1 MLREP
6 TLVTESVAND
16 EEWARLG
23 LFPGEMIYRL
33 DGVHGRGDQRLL
45 ENVRLPAALFPLLQ
59 KPVPSICQ
67 LADTYG
73 LRLGEALETVCAV
86 PATPSIAKALDIT
99 QGRQVLVLDRVVHL
113 RNGLPAEW
121 RRITYSS
128 GLEKLAR
135 LIAKLGT

>member
-23 LFPGEMIYRL
+23 LFLGEMVYRI
-33 DGVHGRGDQRLL
+33 DSVHGRGYQRLL
-45 ENVRLPAALFPLLQ
+45 ESVRLPAALFPLLQ
-59 KPVPSICQ
+59 KPVPSLRQ

-73 LRLGEALETVCAV
+73 LQLGEALEAVCAV
-86 PATPSIAKALDIT
+86 PATPSIAKALDIM
-99 QGRQVLVLDRVVHL
+99 QGRQVLVLDRVMHL
-113 RNGLPAEW
+113 RDGRPVEW

-128 GLEKLAR
+128 GLAKLGR